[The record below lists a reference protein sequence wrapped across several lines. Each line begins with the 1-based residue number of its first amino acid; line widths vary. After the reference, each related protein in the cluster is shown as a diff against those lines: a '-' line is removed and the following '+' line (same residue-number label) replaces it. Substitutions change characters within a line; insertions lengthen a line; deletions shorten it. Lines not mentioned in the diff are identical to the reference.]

1 VLLFSSDP
9 SAALV
14 APFGGTRPV
23 LTPNPVAAGIP
34 AEPDPILIDISTSI
48 TTAGQC
54 ARARNEGRRLPRPWL
69 LTASGEASD
78 DPNVLS
84 RGGSIQP
91 LGGIDHGHKGYAL
104 AILVEC
110 LTQGLGGF
118 GRAEQPTQWGAAILV
133 LAAAPGAFAGAHHFI
148 RETNWI
154 SAACRA
160 SPPVTGGDPVRLPGQ
175 LALARKRE
183 ALKSGVLLYPSI
195 ERSLA
200 KLASSLAVNLPRPLS

>member
-1 VLLFSSDP
+1 
-9 SAALV
+9 
-14 APFGGTRPV
+14 
-23 LTPNPVAAGIP
+23 
-34 AEPDPILIDISTSI
+34 
-48 TTAGQC
+48 
-54 ARARNEGRRLPRPWL
+54 
-69 LTASGEASD
+69 
-78 DPNVLS
+78 
-84 RGGSIQP
+84 
-91 LGGIDHGHKGYAL
+91 L

-160 SPPVTGGDPVRLPGQ
+160 APPVTGGDPVRLPGQ

-183 ALKSGVLLYPSI
+183 ALKSGVLLHPSV
-195 ERSLA
+195 EKSLA
-200 KLASSLAVNLPRPLS
+200 KLASALAVKLPRPLS